1 MNKIKSLDIA
11 YSLFYIKDSIDD
23 TFYKVIVVDY
33 IENLIQELNTI
44 LIGSSCIVKPSGVEF
59 KATIDSILFSSISGL
74 VYKVT
79 ENTKSFYSYR
89 YVNPLKIEFL

>member
-11 YSLFYIKDSIDD
+11 YTLFYIKDHIDD
-23 TFYKVIVVDY
+23 SFYKVIVDY
-33 IENLIQELNTI
+33 TENLIQELNTI
-44 LIGSSCIVKPSGVEF
+44 LIGSDCIVKPSGVEF

>member
-11 YSLFYIKDSIDD
+11 YTLFYIKDHTDD
-23 TFYKVIVVDY
+23 SFYKVIVDY
-33 IENLIQELNTI
+33 TENLIQELNTI
-44 LIGSSCIVKPSGVEF
+44 LIGSDCIVKPSGVEF